1 MLRLRENDND
11 VAYRLGDN
19 EVGCERH
26 IMVSRYES
34 TISNA
39 AARRKALGSFGDLG
53 PGELAVDEW
62 QGLGLDLPNIDALR
76 AYRLDR
82 VREQL
87 RSRDYAGILLTDPL
101 NVRYATDS
109 TNMQVWCTHNAVRYA
124 FVATDG
130 PVIVFDFHG
139 SAHLS
144 EHLPLVD
151 EVRSG
156 KGLGYFFTGDG
167 IDAAAERWASEIAD
181 LVTAHGGG
189 NIHLAIDKADR
200 MGVEAIKARGLA
212 LFDGQEVMELARVI
226 KSADEIKAMRCA
238 IAASDVGMAVMQAH
252 LEPGMTEQELWAHLH
267 AENIKRGGEWIETRL
282 LASGQRTNPW
292 FKECSSRV
300 IEDGDIVAFDTDLIG
315 PYGYCAD
322 ISRTWLCGDGLP
334 TSRQKAMYQLA
345 VEHIETNMF
354 LLRPGLG
361 FLEFASQSFPL
372 PERYR
377 ANRYSAVLHG
387 VGLCDEYPAVRY
399 AEDAGNAYDGVF
411 EVGMTVCVE
420 SYIGEENGPDGI
432 KLEQQV
438 LITEKGAELLSHY
451 PLESRFSD

>member
-1 MLRLRENDND
+1 M
-11 VAYRLGDN
+11 A
-19 EVGCERH
+19 
-26 IMVSRYES
+26 SRYES
-34 TISNA
+34 KISDA
-39 AARRKALGSFGDLG
+39 AERRRALGSFGDLG
-53 PGELAVDEW
+53 PGEFAADEW
-62 QGLGLDLPNIDALR
+62 RGLGLDLPDIEALR
-76 AYRLDR
+76 AYRLQR

-151 EVRSG
+151 DVRPG
-156 KGLGYFFTGDG
+156 RGLGYFFTGDG
-167 IDAAAERWASEIAD
+167 VDAAAERWAGEIVD
-181 LVTAHGGG
+181 LVKAHGGG
-189 NIHLAIDKADR
+189 NIRLAVDKADR
-200 MGVEAIKARGLA
+200 MGIEAIRAKGLA

-238 IAASDVGMAVMQAH
+238 IAASDAGMAVMQAH
-252 LEPGMTEQELWAHLH
+252 LKPGMTEQELWAHLH
-267 AENIKRGGEWIETRL
+267 TENIKRGGEWIETRL

-292 FKECSSRV
+292 FKECSSRI

-322 ISRTWLCGDGLP
+322 ISRTWLCGDGPP

-345 VEHIETNMF
+345 VEQIETNMS

-361 FLEFASQSFPL
+361 FLDFASQSFPL

-377 ANRYSAVLHG
+377 ANRYSVVLHG
-387 VGLCDEYPAVRY
+387 VGLCDEYPAVHY
-399 AEDAGNAYDGVF
+399 TEDAEHAYDGVF
-411 EVGMTVCVE
+411 EAGMTVCVE

-432 KLEQQV
+432 KLEQQA